1 MAVIGAARKQGYTA
15 TSARALLAFFLVAL
29 AAGSTAAACS
39 LGNVAHDDCTTD
51 TQCAAAFGAGSRCQT
66 GFCTEATSP
75 GCQKTGAD
83 GHACFGC
90 TPKVTSDFET
100 ACTDATCAPFDDAKR
115 LTKLTPDGGL
125 PPLP

>member
-1 MAVIGAARKQGYTA
+1 VAVLGAAKRQGN
-15 TSARALLAFFLVAL
+15 ARSRWRAIQAVAVLL
-29 AAGSTAAACS
+29 AAGIVAMACS
-39 LGNVAHDDCTTD
+39 LGNVAQVDCTTD
-51 TQCAAAFGAGSRCQT
+51 AQCSAAFGAGSRCDT
-66 GFCTEATSP
+66 GYCTEASSP

-83 GHACFGC
+83 GRGCFGC
-90 TPKVTSDFET
+90 TPKVTRDFQS

>member
-1 MAVIGAARKQGYTA
+1 VAVIGAARKQGYT
-15 TSARALLAFFLVAL
+15 TTWARALVAFVFVAL
-29 AAGSTAAACS
+29 AVGTTAAACS
-39 LGNVAHDDCTTD
+39 LGNVAHEDCTTD
-51 TQCAAAFGAGSRCQT
+51 TQCAAAFGAGSRCET

-83 GHACFGC
+83 GRACFGC
-90 TPKVTSDFET
+90 TPKVTRDFET